1 MRLISFE
8 KEKVMTLEL
17 GLKASVEIVVEHKDT
32 AAAFGSGNVLVLAT
46 PMMVTLMEN
55 AALKAVQPALEEGM
69 TTVGTH
75 LDVSHKAATP
85 MGMKATAEAELI
97 EIKGKKLIFKVVARD
112 EKEIVGEGTH
122 TRYIVET
129 EKFLAA
135 TREKAL

>member
-1 MRLISFE
+1 MS
-8 KEKVMTLEL
+8 LEL
-17 GLKASVEIVVEHKDT
+17 GLKYEVSLKVEEKDT

-55 AALKAVQPALEEGM
+55 AALKAVQEHLGEGM

-85 MGMKATAEAELI
+85 LGMIATAEAELI
-97 EIKGKKLIFKVVARD
+97 EIKGKKLIFKVIARD
-112 EKEIVGEGTH
+112 EKEIIGEGTH

>member
-1 MRLISFE
+1 MA
-8 KEKVMTLEL
+8 LEV
-17 GLKASVEIVVEHKDT
+17 GLKGTMEITVEHKDT
-32 AAAFGSGNVLVLAT
+32 AAAFGSGDVLVLAT

-55 AALKAVQPALEEGM
+55 AALKAVQPELEAGL

-85 MGMKATAEAELI
+85 MGMKAMAEAELI
-97 EIKGKKLIFKVVARD
+97 EIKGKKLIFKVTARD
-112 EKEIVGEGTH
+112 EKEIIGEGTH

>member
-1 MRLISFE
+1 MA
-8 KEKVMTLEL
+8 LEL
-17 GLKASVEIVVEHKDT
+17 GLKMAVELVVEEKDT

-55 AALKAVQPALEEGM
+55 AALKAVQEHLEVGL

-85 MGMKATAEAELI
+85 LGMKATAEAELI

-112 EKEIVGEGTH
+112 EKEIIGEGTH

-129 EKFLAA
+129 EKFLKA
-135 TREKAL
+135 TREKALTICE

>member
-1 MRLISFE
+1 MA
-8 KEKVMTLEL
+8 LEI
-17 GLKASVEIVVEHKDT
+17 GLKMEVELIVEEKDT
-32 AAAFGSGNVLVLAT
+32 AAAFGSGNVQVLAT

-55 AALKAVQPALEEGM
+55 AALKAVQEHLGEGM

-85 MGMKATAEAELI
+85 LGMKATAEAELI

-112 EKEIVGEGTH
+112 EKEIIGEGTH

>member
-1 MRLISFE
+1 MA
-8 KEKVMTLEL
+8 LEI
-17 GLKASVEIVVEHKDT
+17 GLKMSVELIVEEKDT

-55 AALKAVQPALEEGM
+55 AALKAVQEHLEVGM

-85 MGMKATAEAELI
+85 LGMKATAEAELI
-97 EIKGKKLIFKVVARD
+97 EIKGKKLIFKVTAKD
-112 EKEIVGEGTH
+112 EKEVIGEGTH

-129 EKFLAA
+129 EKFLKA

>member
-1 MRLISFE
+1 MS
-8 KEKVMTLEL
+8 LEL
-17 GLKASVEIVVEHKDT
+17 GLKYEVSLKVEEKDT
-32 AAAFGSGNVLVLAT
+32 AAAFGSGSVLVLAT

-55 AALKAVQPALEEGM
+55 AALKAVQEHLAEGM

-85 MGMKATAEAELI
+85 LGMTATAEAELI
-97 EIKGKKLIFKVVARD
+97 EIKGKKLIFKVMAKD
-112 EKEIVGEGTH
+112 EKEIIGEGTH

>member
-1 MRLISFE
+1 MALEVGLIGT
-8 KEKVMTLEL
+8 M
-17 GLKASVEIVVEHKDT
+17 EIIVEHKDT
-32 AAAFGSGNVLVLAT
+32 AAAFGSGDVLVLAT

-55 AALKAVQPALEEGM
+55 AALKAVQPVLDPGF

-85 MGMKATAEAELI
+85 MGMKAMAEAELI
-97 EIKGKKLIFKVVARD
+97 EIKGKKLIFKVTARD
-112 EKEIVGEGTH
+112 EKEIIGEGTH

-129 EKFLAA
+129 EKFLAS

>member
-1 MRLISFE
+1 MA
-8 KEKVMTLEL
+8 LEI
-17 GLKASVEIVVEHKDT
+17 GLKMSVELIVEEKDT

-55 AALKAVQPALEEGM
+55 AALKAVQDHLEVGM

-85 MGMKATAEAELI
+85 LGMKATAEAELI
-97 EIKGKKLIFKVVARD
+97 EIKGKKLIFKVVAKD
-112 EKEIVGEGTH
+112 EKEIIGEGTH

-129 EKFLAA
+129 EKFLKA

>member
-1 MRLISFE
+1 MA
-8 KEKVMTLEL
+8 LEI
-17 GLKASVEIVVEHKDT
+17 GLKTSVELIVEEKDT

-55 AALKAVQPALEEGM
+55 AALKAVQEHLEVGM

-85 MGMKATAEAELI
+85 LGMKATAEAELI

-112 EKEIVGEGTH
+112 EKEIIGEGTH

-129 EKFLAA
+129 EKFLKA

>member
-1 MRLISFE
+1 M
-8 KEKVMTLEL
+8 EL
-17 GLKASVEIVVEHKDT
+17 TVGLKHSVELVVAEKDT

-46 PMMVTLMEN
+46 PMMVTMMEN
-55 AALKAVQPALEEGM
+55 AALKAVQPALPEGM

-85 MGMKATAEAELI
+85 LGMKATAEAELI
-97 EIKGKKLIFKVVARD
+97 EIKGKKLIFKVVAKD
-112 EKEIVGEGTH
+112 EKDIIGEGTH

>member
-1 MRLISFE
+1 
-8 KEKVMTLEL
+8 MTLEI

-129 EKFLAA
+129 ERFLAA

>member
-1 MRLISFE
+1 
-8 KEKVMTLEL
+8 MTLEI

-129 EKFLAA
+129 EKFLAV

>member
-1 MRLISFE
+1 
-8 KEKVMTLEL
+8 MTLEI

>member
-1 MRLISFE
+1 MA
-8 KEKVMTLEL
+8 LEI
-17 GLKASVEIVVEHKDT
+17 GLKMAVELIVAQKDT

-55 AALKAVQPALEEGM
+55 AALKAVQEHLPEGM

-85 MGMKATAEAELI
+85 LGMKATAEAELI

-112 EKEIVGEGTH
+112 EKEIIGEGTH